1 MGTKVPWSE
10 RKVPVPVSWSWR

>member
-10 RKVPVPVSWSWR
+10 RKVPVAVSWSWR